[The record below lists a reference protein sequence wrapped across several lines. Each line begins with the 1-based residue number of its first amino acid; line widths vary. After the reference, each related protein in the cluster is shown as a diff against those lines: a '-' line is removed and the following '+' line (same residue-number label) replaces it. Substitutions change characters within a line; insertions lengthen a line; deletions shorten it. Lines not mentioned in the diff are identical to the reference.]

1 MIKILTTRKLLEK
14 QKTKILGYQ
23 KGLLQI
29 EKKDLSDITKT

>member
-1 MIKILTTRKLLEK
+1 MNKLMIKILTTRKLLEK

-29 EKKDLSDITKT
+29 EKRIYLT